1 MPNWCY
7 NHLTITGE
15 KENLDRIKFRLED
28 IEKKDDFYLE
38 ETDNLTIGKSYK
50 IIKEH
55 KPKNVPDG
63 EWFSHCYIIVDDNG
77 SVCTVSAKHFW
88 TLEEWRDIKLN
99 NLGI

>member
-1 MPNWCY
+1 MIVFKGKY
-7 NHLTITGE
+7 
-15 KENLDRIKFRLED
+15 

-63 EWFSHCYIIVDDNG
+63 EWFSHC
-77 SVCTVSAKHFW
+77 
-88 TLEEWRDIKLN
+88 
-99 NLGI
+99 

>member
-1 MPNWCY
+1 MIVFKGKY
-7 NHLTITGE
+7 
-15 KENLDRIKFRLED
+15 

-50 IIKEH
+50 VLKESVLGIIT
-55 KPKNVPDG
+55 DL
-63 EWFSHCYIIVDDNG
+63 WFSHTYIIVDDNG
-77 SVCTVSAKHFW
+77 SVCTASAKHFW

>member
-1 MPNWCY
+1 MIVFKGKY
-7 NHLTITGE
+7 
-15 KENLDRIKFRLED
+15 

-38 ETDNLTIGKSYK
+38 ETDNLTIGKSY
-50 IIKEH
+50 

>member
-1 MPNWCY
+1 MIVFKGKY
-7 NHLTITGE
+7 
-15 KENLDRIKFRLED
+15 

-38 ETDNLTIGKSYK
+38 EVENLTIGKSYK
-50 IIKEH
+50 VLKED
-55 KPKNVPDG
+55 KEGKEFNKG
-63 EWFSHCYIIVDDNG
+63 LNGCYRCWTVRCYVIVDDNG

>member
-1 MPNWCY
+1 MIVFKGKY
-7 NHLTITGE
+7 
-15 KENLDRIKFRLED
+15 

-55 KPKNVPDG
+55 KLKNVP
-63 EWFSHCYIIVDDNG
+63 EWFSHCYIIVDDNN
-77 SVCTVSAKHFW
+77 SVCTVSSKHFW
-88 TLEEWRDIKLN
+88 TLEEWGDIKLS